1 MFKSKKNEKDK
12 KGLFEDIKII
22 ARSLKFYRKVDKV
35 MLPVTVIL
43 SVLDAVQPFV
53 VIFLS
58 GILLDALY
66 EKKDIRAM
74 ITYAVIGVSARLILD
89 LAGCYFGKI
98 YWTKNRNLH
107 NYQGILLSDRMMNM
121 NYEYI
126 EDEKIQNMVRKQM
139 EYSQAFG
146 GAYYTLFMRLQNV
159 IRTFVTICI
168 SVFAVV
174 PLFFRTGHA
183 VASWERFVNSF
194 LFSLIIIIFI
204 GAGIILSIN
213 ATKKMQKTGIKLQ
226 EKQMNLNRNFFY
238 YFDKFLYGY
247 ETGKDIRIFNMKNLI
262 DTENEKL
269 MENQK
274 KYTDKMV
281 KLTWNF
287 ELINQPI
294 STLTGGIVYLF
305 VGLRSIIGAI
315 SIGNVVSYAGCIIQ
329 FIKSFANFLTN
340 LSALKYNNVYMEEM
354 NYLLSL
360 GQEDKDK
367 NIHKEKISMES
378 REEFDIE
385 FRHVY
390 FRYPG
395 TSNDVIRDLNMT
407 IKMKGRMAIV
417 GRNGSGKTTF
427 IKLLCRLYEPTQGQI
442 LLNGKDIRDYD
453 YDEYIKLFS
462 VVFQDSR
469 IFSFPIGNNVA
480 ASEEVDYERAVE
492 SLKKADLGKFLEK
505 MPQGINTYVYKDFD
519 RDGVEISG
527 GEAQRMEIARAI
539 YQDRQ
544 FVIMDEPTASLD
556 PIAEYEVYAGFNEM
570 IGDKTAIYISHRLSS
585 CRFCSDI
592 IVFEDGNIIQR
603 GTHEELVNKDGLYSK
618 MWNAQAQYYSDAQDE
633 VALEN

>member
-1 MFKSKKNEKDK
+1 MLKSKKDDKDK
-12 KGLFEDIKII
+12 KGVLEDIKII

-35 MLPVTVIL
+35 MLPVTV
-43 SVLDAVQPFV
+43 SSAVLNAVQPFI

-66 EKKDIRAM
+66 EGKDIYTM
-74 ITYAVIGVSARLILD
+74 IIYAVIGVSARLILD
-89 LAGCYFGKI
+89 LVGCYLGKI
-98 YWTKNRNLH
+98 YWTKKRNLH

-126 EDEKIQNMVRKQM
+126 EDENIQNMVRKQM

-146 GAYYTLFMRLQNV
+146 GAYYTLFDRLQIV
-159 IRTFVTICI
+159 ITTFVSICI

-174 PLFFRTGHA
+174 PLFFRTGQA
-183 VASWERFVNSF
+183 ATAGERFINSP
-194 LFSLIIIIFI
+194 LFSVIIIIII
-204 GAGIILSIN
+204 GAGIVLSIN

-247 ETGKDIRIFNMKNLI
+247 ETGKDIRLFNMKNLI

-269 MENQK
+269 IKNQK

-329 FIKSFANFLTN
+329 FIKSFSDFLTN

-354 NYLLSL
+354 NYLLNL
-360 GQEDKDK
+360 GLEDEDKNVQK
-367 NIHKEKISMES
+367 KKISMDSKEK
-378 REEFDIE
+378 FNIE
-385 FRHVY
+385 FKHVY

-395 TSNDVIRDLNMT
+395 TNNDVIKDLNMSLD
-407 IKMKGRMAIV
+407 MNGRMAIV

-442 LLNGKDIRDYD
+442 LLNGKDIRNYD

-469 IFSFPIGNNVA
+469 VFSFPIGNNVA
-480 ASEEVDYERAVE
+480 ASEAVDDKRVVE
-492 SLKKADLGKFLEK
+492 SLKKADMGKFLEK
-505 MPQGINTYVYKDFD
+505 MPNGINTYVYKDFD

-544 FVIMDEPTASLD
+544 FVIMDEPTAALD
-556 PIAEYEVYAGFNEM
+556 PIAEYEVYVGFNEM

-592 IVFEDGNIIQR
+592 IVFDDGNIIQR
-603 GTHEELVNKDGLYSK
+603 GSHEKLVNKDGLYSK
-618 MWNAQAQYYSDAQDE
+618 MWNAQAQYYSDAE
-633 VALEN
+633 SEAALEN